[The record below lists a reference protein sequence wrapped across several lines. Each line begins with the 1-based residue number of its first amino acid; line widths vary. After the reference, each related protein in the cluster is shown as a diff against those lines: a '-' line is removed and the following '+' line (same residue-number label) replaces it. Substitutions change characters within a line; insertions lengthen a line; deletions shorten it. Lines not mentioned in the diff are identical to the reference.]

1 MSNKELVLKYMQDF
15 GSITTLDAFKDLGY
29 TRLSDAIYCLKKDG
43 YNIGSTTECSKNRY
57 GKKVYYSRYYIMEE
71 EK

>member
-15 GSITTLDAFKDLGY
+15 GSITTLDAFRDLGY
-29 TRLSDAIYCLKKDG
+29 TRLSAGIYNLKKDG

-57 GKKVYYSRYYIMEE
+57 GKKVYYSRYYIIEE